1 MKALFSQRVEK
12 PLAEQL
18 SPVPP
23 RERFLHLKNAGV
35 ASGAWF
41 PKGAK
46 REGWGQKLVIF
57 IHFHG
62 VFSETRM
69 PSGRNNTP
77 ETSGAYRPELI
88 LDKIPVH

>member
-1 MKALFSQRVEK
+1 MKALFSHGLRRH
-12 PLAEQL
+12 LAEQW

-46 REGWGQKLVIF
+46 RERCGQQLVIF

-62 VFSETRM
+62 VFSEARM
-69 PSGRNNTP
+69 PSGHNNTP
-77 ETSGAYRPELI
+77 ETSGAYRP
-88 LDKIPVH
+88 

>member
-1 MKALFSQRVEK
+1 LRRH
-12 PLAEQL
+12 LAEQL

-23 RERFLHLKNAGV
+23 LERFLPLKNAGV
-35 ASGAWF
+35 AFGAWF

-46 REGWGQKLVIF
+46 RERCGQKLVIF

-62 VFSETRM
+62 VFSEARKQ
-69 PSGRNNTP
+69 SGRNNTP
-77 ETSGAYRPELI
+77 ATSGAYRPELI